1 MSYFDLAFCF
11 PPWCYAIDLNNL
23 IVHLRGKLFC
33 YKHSSHTRIAGGCL
47 CACKHAHR
55 LTSRNKTQVKMNSAI
70 CTIHF
75 KRSEKYNYWK
85 FLYNIQIYSALRIG
99 AVPKANK
106 CVSIWSEA
114 IAGAAES
121 LTRSE
126 AAGNALILLL
136 FLLILH

>member
-1 MSYFDLAFCF
+1 M
-11 PPWCYAIDLNNL
+11 
-23 IVHLRGKLFC
+23 RTG
-33 YKHSSHTRIAGGCL
+33 
-47 CACKHAHR
+47 
-55 LTSRNKTQVKMNSAI
+55 SRAVTQVKMNSAI

-85 FLYNIQIYSALRIG
+85 FLYNIQIHTALRIG
-99 AVPKANK
+99 AVSKANK

-114 IAGAAES
+114 IAGAAEN

-136 FLLILH
+136 FLPILH